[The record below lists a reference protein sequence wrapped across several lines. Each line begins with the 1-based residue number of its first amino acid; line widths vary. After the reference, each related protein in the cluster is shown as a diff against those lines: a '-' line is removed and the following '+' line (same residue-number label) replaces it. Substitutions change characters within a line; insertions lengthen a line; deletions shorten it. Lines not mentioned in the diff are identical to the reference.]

1 MAWARIV
8 QKTYQLTSLRIVSLI
23 VIPAIFNKVIDL
35 LVNSRILMEYVLLM
49 RATLV
54 QKARSVLMV
63 LTIKKCALIA
73 PVDSVPLATSH
84 AARSKFLSEYMIVN
98 LSRKSLPCTYFVISN
113 SSSGKI
119 IKMNAKTL

>member
-1 MAWARIV
+1 MHAP
-8 QKTYQLTSLRIVSLI
+8 LI
-23 VIPAIFNKVIDL
+23 
-35 LVNSRILMEYVLLM
+35 NSRILTEYVLLM

-98 LSRKSLPCTYFVISN
+98 LSRKSLPCTYFMTSN